1 MIRKVSSYTVN
12 NPKLILAVMAAL
24 TAVMLVFAITG
35 TSLRVVLD
43 EMLPRHHEN
52 VEAFKK
58 YGQRFGGVN
67 SVIVTVTNKRGDVYD
82 PEFLEKY
89 RKISD
94 EIYFNDDLNRALL
107 EALSQRKVRAVSG
120 TAGAVQF
127 DPMMWPSIPT
137 SPEEIAKFRRLLLQQ
152 FGGYYVSADQKSLLI
167 AAEFQEGTDFGKAYR
182 FLETIREKYEGPDIE
197 IAMVGRPVLLG
208 FVETVMPDVLVIFAV
223 SVLVIALILW
233 IYFRSLIGV
242 LVPIGVSLAV
252 TIWGFGVMGLFGY
265 NLDPLLL
272 LLPFFVFA
280 TVLSHAVQF
289 VSRVYEELAE
299 GGSMRDV
306 IQRSLEKFL
315 FPSTA
320 AVLTD
325 AAGFAVLAL
334 LTIPSLRSLGI
345 VCTLW
350 LLSLTPKIVVAGAIL
365 TLTPKP
371 APFHPHLP
379 GTGLLVRL
387 SAPRFGKMVNIPL
400 FAALLVAGIIVSQRL
415 TIGDTV
421 GSPILWETARYNVD
435 SAKINRDFNRIG
447 TDAMQIYID
456 GPSETML
463 RPDVYHRI
471 EGLDRYVYEHAAEA
485 TPAQSLVDV
494 VKNVNAVLWEG
505 DPSYMYVPDS
515 ADEIG
520 FNIYMFRSRGEA
532 GDFDIYTDPDWKTGK
547 ISIFSSDHRA
557 QTVDRLEGAA
567 RDYLRSVP
575 PLKDAAFVASG
586 GQIGLTQAINEEIRG
601 KHDLLFYAIIG
612 TLLASILLYYRSW
625 KIAVIIASI
634 LIMSHFV
641 SQAIMVFMGIGLNI
655 NTLPLAALGTARGVD
670 YSIYVVDRLREEFR
684 GGKAFSE
691 AARIAIQTSGQAVMV
706 TALTMIAPLLAWY
719 FVSPIRFQ
727 AEMGL
732 LLAVILGLNMAG
744 ALLLVPAGVGLLRP
758 KGFLKLDAE
767 DTDRPSAEVRQW
779 PARAA

>member
-1 MIRKVSSYTVN
+1 MISRVANYTVE
-12 NPKLILAVMAAL
+12 NPKIILWVMGIL
-24 TAVMLVFAITG
+24 TAVMLAFALTG

-43 EMLPRHHEN
+43 EMLPARHEN
-52 VEAFKK
+52 VEAYKK
-58 YGQRFGGVN
+58 YGQKFGGVN
-67 SVIVTVTNKRGDVYD
+67 SVIISIKNNNGNVYD
-82 PEFLEKY
+82 PKFLRTY
-89 RKISD
+89 REIADK
-94 EIYFNDDLNRALL
+94 IYFNEDSNRALF
-107 EALSQRKVRAVSG
+107 EALNQRKVRAVSG
-120 TAGAVQF
+120 AAGAVQF
-127 DPMMWPSIPT
+127 DPMMWPDVPST
-137 SPEEIAKFRRLLLQQ
+137 PEELAKFRRLLLQQ
-152 FGGYYVSADQKSLLI
+152 FGGYYVSSDQKSLLI
-167 AAEFQEGTDFGKAYR
+167 AAEFKEGTDFKKTYL
-182 FLETIREKYEGPDIE
+182 FLDGIRNEYEKKGVS

-208 FVETVMPDVLVIFAV
+208 YVDTILPKVLLIFGI
-223 SVLVIALILW
+223 SVLAIAVILW
-233 IYFRSLIGV
+233 IYFRRMIGV

-252 TIWGFGVMGLFGY
+252 TVWGFGVMGIFRY

-289 VSRVYEELAE
+289 VSRVYEELPH
-299 GGSMRDV
+299 GGTMKDIIR
-306 IQRSLEKFL
+306 RSLEKFL

-365 TLTPKP
+365 VLTPKP
-371 APFHPHLP
+371 AMFQPRLP

-387 SAPRFGKMVNIPL
+387 AAPRVSMFVNIPI
-400 FAALLVAGIIVSQRL
+400 FAALLIGGIIVSRHL

-421 GSPILWETARYNVD
+421 GSPILWSDARYNVD
-435 SAKINRDFNRIG
+435 SAQINRDFDRIG

-456 GPSETML
+456 GPADTML
-463 RPDVYHRI
+463 RPDVYHRT
-471 EGLDRYVYEHAAEA
+471 EGLDRYIYEHSPAA

-505 DPSYMYVPDS
+505 DPSYLVIPDTS
-515 ADEIG
+515 DEIG
-520 FNIYMFRSRGEA
+520 FNIYMFRSRGEP
-532 GDFDIYTDPDWKTGK
+532 GDFDMYTDADWKIGK
-547 ISIFSSDHRA
+547 ISVFSFDHRA
-557 QTVDRLEGAA
+557 STVDSLEKSA
-567 RDYLRSVP
+567 RDYLGSVP
-575 PLKDAAFVASG
+575 PLKDAKFIVSG
-586 GQIGLTQAINEEIRG
+586 GQIGLTKAINDEIRS
-601 KHDLLFYAIIG
+601 KHNVLFYAIIG

-634 LIMSHFV
+634 LVMSHFV
-641 SQAIMVFMGIGLNI
+641 SQAIMVAMGIGLNI

-670 YSIYVVDRLREEFR
+670 YSIYIIDRIREEFR
-684 GGKAFSE
+684 EGHRFSD
-691 AARIAIQTSGQAVMV
+691 AARIAIETSGQAVMV

-744 ALLLVPAGVGLLRP
+744 SLLIVPGGIALLKP
-758 KGFLKLDAE
+758 KGFLHTDDAPE
-767 DTDRPSAEVRQW
+767 
-779 PARAA
+779 AAHEAPQLKAA